1 MMMVVMLMMVL
12 MMVMLMVVSM
22 AMLLI
27 GVCHNP
33 ILFCKLL
40 QR

>member
-1 MMMVVMLMMVL
+1 MMMVVML

>member
-1 MMMVVMLMMVL
+1 MMVL
-12 MMVMLMVVSM
+12 MMVMFMVVMLMVVSM